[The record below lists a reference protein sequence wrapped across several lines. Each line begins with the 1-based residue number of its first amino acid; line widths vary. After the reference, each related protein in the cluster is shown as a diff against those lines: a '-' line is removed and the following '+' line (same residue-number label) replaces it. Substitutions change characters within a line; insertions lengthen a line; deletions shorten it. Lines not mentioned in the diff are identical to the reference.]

1 MYTIKQL
8 KRTFF
13 KLMIF
18 GLFNE
23 NVWWGGREV
32 EQKPKEWKKEIDK
45 ELTPEQEKIQ
55 TLRKELDTL
64 KASKKFVWGMEN
76 NLRTRLVKE
85 WDPKDKEFQ
94 ELADKVK
101 RYQAEIKNISW
112 KEEWISKELSD
123 LLSEINNEIQKTVST
138 EKKEDFIEVSKL
150 DTDDLK
156 TISNKEFLKIPA
168 EQRLQHIT
176 KNNVS
181 SEKVASWEIKDL
193 EFTFKFNWKF
203 NRDLYLETTA
213 WQVLPKEVWEVKVWG
228 KTYTRSNVWWEF
240 FTSENSRLIIRDGTK
255 IELWELRTADDL
267 EKISK
272 QNLEKSNSF
281 LESNPSASPEIV
293 NNAISR
299 WIDPKFAIITF
310 SGLIEWKDWDES
322 RLILEDAFT
331 EFDRQRGKVEA
342 SNEMVNWK
350 YDENLSIWLMKHF
363 NQDSWK
369 EKAEQ
374 YGYKKEE
381 VENYEKISNTKID
394 FSSLETWDIAWMID
408 KTSNAL
414 WVKPEMIKAILKQES
429 GWNMSAT
436 RFEKHVYDR
445 ELRKWRNS
453 DEAKLLS
460 TSFWW
465 FQIMWFNYKVCGYDS
480 VTSYVEAMKN
490 PENQF
495 NAFANFVKANWSLH
509 NAMKWNTPDF
519 QTIARYYNWPNYAQ
533 NNYDRSIEKHFYA

>member
-23 NVWWGGREV
+23 NVGGGGREV
-32 EQKPKEWKKEIDK
+32 EQKPKEGKKEIDK

-64 KASKKFVWGMEN
+64 KASKKFVGGMEN

-85 WDPKDKEFQ
+85 GDPKDKEFQ

-101 RYQAEIKNISW
+101 RYQAEIKNISG
-112 KEEWISKELSD
+112 KEEGISKELSD

-181 SEKVASWEIKDL
+181 SEKVASGEIKDL
-193 EFTFKFNWKF
+193 EFTFKFNGKF

-213 WQVLPKEVWEVKVWG
+213 GQVLPKEVGEVKVGG
-228 KTYTRSNVWWEF
+228 KTYTRSNVGGEF

-255 IELWELRTADDL
+255 IELGELRTADDL

-281 LESNPSASPEIV
+281 LESNPNASPEIV

-299 WIDPKFAIITF
+299 GIDPKFAIITF
-310 SGLIEWKDWDES
+310 SGLIEGKDGDES

-342 SNEMVNWK
+342 SNEMVNGK
-350 YDENLSIWLMKHF
+350 YDENLSIGLMKHF

-394 FSSLETWDIAWMID
+394 FSSLETGDIAGMID

-414 WVKPEMIKAILKQES
+414 GVKPEMVKAILKQES
-429 GWNMSAT
+429 GGNMSAT

-445 ELRKWRNS
+445 ELRKGRNS

-460 TSFWW
+460 TSFGG
-465 FQIMWFNYKVCGYDS
+465 FQIMGFNYKVCGYDS

-495 NAFANFVKANWSLH
+495 NAFANFVKANGSLH
-509 NAMKWNTPDF
+509 NAMKGNTPDF
-519 QTIARYYNWPNYAQ
+519 QTIARYYNGPNYAQ